1 VYFRARSVLYGYMDV
16 KETTPAASTLAGV
29 PSPPPSPEE
38 IAAASMSRLRIE
50 IIRKYGT
57 IKAFHE
63 HIHSI
68 GLEGLKLNLNNKSDM
83 RLSVFYECLALLDMD
98 QAEFARRVLQDVEDL
113 RRNQEARTEP

>member
-1 VYFRARSVLYGYMDV
+1 MLYGYMDAQ
-16 KETTPAASTLAGV
+16 KTTPQATTLTGV
-29 PSPPPSPEE
+29 PTPPSPEE
-38 IAAASMSRLRIE
+38 ITAATMSRLRIE

-63 HIHSI
+63 NIQSI

-98 QAEFARRVLQDVEDL
+98 QAEFARRVLRDVEDL
-113 RRNQEARTEP
+113 RQSSASRTAP

>member
-1 VYFRARSVLYGYMDV
+1 MGIE
-16 KETTPAASTLAGV
+16 ETTPRVTTVTVV
-29 PSPPPSPEE
+29 PSPPGPEE
-38 IAAASMSRLRIE
+38 IAAASMSRLRLE

-63 HIHSI
+63 NIHSI

-98 QAEFARRVLQDVEDL
+98 QAEFARRVLRDLEDL
-113 RRNQEARTEP
+113 QRS